1 MGCDG
6 DHPCMTTGDNGLP
19 GQFLPESSCP
29 DEVSSRI
36 LDASA
41 LDVSGRWRMHVPSSV
56 LCDEGFLGGGRGFS
70 SIDIMKDCMY

>member
-1 MGCDG
+1 MGCDR
-6 DHPCMTTGDNGLP
+6 DHSCMTTGDNGLP

-41 LDVSGRWRMHVPSSV
+41 LDVSGRWLENACAVVGAVRRR
-56 LCDEGFLGGGRGFS
+56 F
-70 SIDIMKDCMY
+70 